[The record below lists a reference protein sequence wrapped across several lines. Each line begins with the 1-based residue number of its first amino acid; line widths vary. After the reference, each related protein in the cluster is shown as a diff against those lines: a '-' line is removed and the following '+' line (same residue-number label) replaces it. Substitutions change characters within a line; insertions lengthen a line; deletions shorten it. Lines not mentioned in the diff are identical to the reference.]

1 MVDLAC
7 VVAHRPSV
15 VLLDEPSSGIA
26 QRESEALAPLLLRMR
41 DELGATLL
49 VIEHDM
55 PLVTAV
61 ADRLVALDQGLVIAD
76 GAPQA
81 VLHDPVV
88 VSSYLGDNA
97 AAIARSG
104 TLQT

>member
-1 MVDLAC
+1 M
-7 VVAHRPSV
+7 
-15 VLLDEPSSGIA
+15 
-26 QRESEALAPLLLRMR
+26 
-41 DELGATLL
+41 TLL

-81 VLHDPVV
+81 VLNDPVV
-88 VSSYLGDNA
+88 VSSYLGDSA

-104 TLQT
+104 TLYT